1 MVSWPGLRLA
11 TSSRAFFFKTPR
23 FVSCRTKGS
32 SIGANNGSSSC
43 SGSGV
48 ATGRAAVYSI
58 GSASAFFLSLL
69 SGVARSR
76 RTSVAAGIGVAV
88 VGESAASSALSGFS
102 GLLVFSSDPGFSE
115 VSTLAFGVLG
125 FLHSGSWFGRLIGL
139 SGCSR
144 SAAATTA
151 AVSVVSLALVVVGG
165 VPVGE
170 VPSLYALDKLSPLPD
185 KLSPLARVNKG
196 DKLSPL
202 AAIRRDA
209 ATLCLSSD
217 CCIPHGC
224 PSGCKWIRAACP
236 RGSSHVSFEN
246 ARPPQSPEGKQIQC
260 FSSSSLRALVTDR
273 TETPILLAC
282 VAVFGQAVLLD
293 FGFMWDVQKSR

>member
-11 TSSRAFFFKTPR
+11 TSSRAFFSKTPR

-144 SAAATTA
+144 SAAATASAA
-151 AVSVVSLALVVVGG
+151 AVSVASGALVVVVGG

-185 KLSPLARVNKG
+185 KLSPLARVNNA

-202 AAIRRDA
+202 IIIGRDDA
-209 ATLCLSSD
+209 NLCFSSD

-224 PSGCKWIRAACP
+224 
-236 RGSSHVSFEN
+236 
-246 ARPPQSPEGKQIQC
+246 
-260 FSSSSLRALVTDR
+260 
-273 TETPILLAC
+273 
-282 VAVFGQAVLLD
+282 
-293 FGFMWDVQKSR
+293 